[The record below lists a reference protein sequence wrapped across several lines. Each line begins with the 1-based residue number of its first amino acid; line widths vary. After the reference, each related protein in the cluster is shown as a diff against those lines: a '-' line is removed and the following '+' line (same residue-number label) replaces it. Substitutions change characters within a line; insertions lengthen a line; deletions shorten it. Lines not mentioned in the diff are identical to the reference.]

1 MHCIL
6 VYVAPSKLESVGGRV
21 KKLLLVVGLLLAAGA
36 ASAQQV
42 TVGLVSF
49 SGQGWFDGYPYMATI
64 NGGPDIRVMCD
75 DYVHGG
81 NPGDHWQAN
90 ITNLGGNDYSLLR
103 FNMLPDD
110 VTLYKEAGWLLLET
124 QVEQQNQYQDMN
136 YAVWHIFDSAL
147 PIGSGAQFWLNAAQ
161 QEAQNGFQGVDFTKV
176 NVLTPVD
183 QYDQDPTHPQE
194 LLTLDSVQG
203 GTTPEPGTFIL
214 LGTGL
219 LGLLGRKLLA

>member
-1 MHCIL
+1 M
-6 VYVAPSKLESVGGRV
+6 YVARSKQESVGGSV

-36 ASAQQV
+36 VSAQQV

-103 FNMLPDD
+103 FNQLPDD

-124 QVEQQNQYQDMN
+124 QVEQQSQWKDMN
-136 YAVWHIFDSAL
+136 YAAWHIFDSNSPL
-147 PIGSGAQFWLNAAQ
+147 DQGAQYWLMQAE
-161 QEAQNGFQGVDFTKV
+161 QEAQGGFQGVDFTKV
-176 NVLTPVD
+176 NVLTPVN

-219 LGLLGRKLLA
+219 LGLLGRKFLA